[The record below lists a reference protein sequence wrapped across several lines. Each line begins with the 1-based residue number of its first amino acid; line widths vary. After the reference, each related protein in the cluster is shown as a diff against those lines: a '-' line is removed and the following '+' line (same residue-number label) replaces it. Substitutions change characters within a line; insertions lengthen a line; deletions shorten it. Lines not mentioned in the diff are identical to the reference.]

1 MSSSENATTIISF
14 LDNAIKTVERVS
26 QLNGLAHEMGPRW
39 RAGSLGA
46 GIILFMYGRL

>member
-1 MSSSENATTIISF
+1 MSNSENVPTILAF
-14 LDNAIKTVERVS
+14 LDNAIKTVEHVS
-26 QLNGLAHEMGPRW
+26 ALNGLAHEMGPRW